1 MRRHVRQFVKKE
13 GKLEDKLFWPLQLV
27 RVEQSV
33 KLFPKL
39 KKNSNTPSPEAQP
52 SPSKIM

>member
-39 KKNSNTPSPEAQP
+39 KKTLTLPALKLSLALLR
-52 SPSKIM
+52 